1 MLMTLQVRGGC
12 FTHSLYDR
20 FEDSVRL
27 YSVCMLQSTNMQ
39 SWKIIIV
46 IIFETTSRPRL
57 KMSERI
63 TTLIYIC
70 IYIKT
75 IIKCLSVKVASLV
88 FKCLVTKRLVYLYF
102 ANCNGTVVAL
112 FLNYAANVM
121 FLVARRSLFR

>member
-1 MLMTLQVRGGC
+1 
-12 FTHSLYDR
+12 
-20 FEDSVRL
+20 
-27 YSVCMLQSTNMQ
+27 MQ